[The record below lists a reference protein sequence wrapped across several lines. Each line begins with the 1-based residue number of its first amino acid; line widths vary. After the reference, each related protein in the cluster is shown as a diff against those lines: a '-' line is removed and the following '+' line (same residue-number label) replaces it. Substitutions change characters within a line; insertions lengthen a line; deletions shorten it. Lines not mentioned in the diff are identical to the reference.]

1 LAQVQNAGFK
11 VAIESHTGN
20 SFPADCRQQL
30 DLAIAAIFRSWN
42 NERAQ
47 HYRRIHHL
55 DGQAGT
61 AVTVQAMVFGNS
73 GNDSGT
79 GVGFSRNPS
88 TGERGMFGEFLPNAQ
103 GEDIVTAQYLTEMGR
118 HF

>member
-1 LAQVQNAGFK
+1 
-11 VAIESHTGN
+11 
-20 SFPADCRQQL
+20 
-30 DLAIAAIFRSWN
+30 
-42 NERAQ
+42 
-47 HYRRIHHL
+47 
-55 DGQAGT
+55 
-61 AVTVQAMVFGNS
+61 MVFGNS

-103 GEDIVTAQYLTEMGR
+103 GEDIVAAQYLTEMGR